1 MLSSITSHPDS
12 LVLHLL
18 VSFLYY
24 LGTQRS
30 LSLGSYNNQTNVPIP
45 CLPEQAS
52 ALLRLKS
59 SFSTSG
65 WADGSICS
73 LASWRAHTDCCDWE
87 GVRCG
92 DAEGRVTIL
101 DLGDCGFESASL
113 HPALFDLTSLTHLNL
128 AWNSFNGSELPTH
141 GFERLTG
148 LIHLNLSNCRI
159 SGRIPY
165 GIGRLTK
172 LVTLDFS
179 TQFHLI
185 DIDDEFVSVASRW
198 HGSSLIEPKIGSLL
212 ANLSNLRELYLGDV
226 DLSGN
231 GATWCDPFANSTSRL
246 RVLSLPRTSIC
257 GPICGSLSRIHS
269 LTEINLQYNKVHGQ
283 IPESFADLI
292 SLSVLRLTHN
302 LLEGWFPTGIF
313 QNHNLTAIDISYNF
327 DVSGSLPDFLSH
339 GALIE
344 MLVSNTNF
352 SGSIPGSI
360 RNLKSLNKLGVAVGD
375 SSQVLPSSIGEL
387 VSLSLLE
394 VSGTGLIGEIPSW
407 IANLTSL
414 LVLQFTNCGLSGQV
428 PSFIGNLRNLTRLQ
442 LYACNFS
449 SQIPPHLFNLTQ
461 LEVLNIHSNNFIGS
475 IKLSSFFKL
484 PNLVSL
490 NLSNNKLSV
499 VDGEDNSSCA
509 PIKRMDT
516 LRLASCNISKLPNI
530 LKHIRW
536 IQFLDLSENRISGDI
551 PQWALKNWNYMHI
564 LNLSYNQ
571 FSNVHD
577 LVLPGHLSIVDLSF
591 NQFKGPIPTPGPN
604 IQLLDCSN
612 NQFSSMPLKFASQLI
627 RFSYFKASG
636 NNLSGNI
643 PSSICEATRLV
654 LIDLSYNNLSG
665 SIPSC
670 LMADINYLSVLNL
683 KSNRLQGVLPH
694 NAQHGCG
701 LEALDFS
708 DNWIEGK
715 IPRSLSACRELEVF
729 DIGKNS
735 ITDTFP
741 CWMSTLPKLQVLVLK
756 SNKFIGNIGP
766 SVLGDGDIC
775 RFPKLRILSV
785 SFNNLSGTLSNE
797 WFKSMKS
804 MITESTNETL
814 VMGKQQNLDGHTYQ
828 LTTTITFKGFDITKI
843 LRTIVVIDVSCNA
856 FHGVIPLS
864 IGDLV
869 LLNGLVMSHN
879 DFTGQIPSQISALRQ
894 LEVLRLSSNHL
905 SGEIPQTLASM
916 NFLSVLNL
924 SYNDLVGR
932 IPESPQFL
940 TFSNLS
946 FLGNVGLCGL
956 QVGKACHNNTPP
968 QYHLQEKSVD
978 VILFIVIGI
987 GFGVGFVV
995 AVVLGSCKW
1004 CIKIG

>member
-141 GFERLTG
+141 GFERL
-148 LIHLNLSNCRI
+148 
-159 SGRIPY
+159 
-165 GIGRLTK
+165 K
-172 LVTLDFS
+172 
-179 TQFHLI
+179 
-185 DIDDEFVSVASRW
+185 
-198 HGSSLIEPKIGSLL
+198 
-212 ANLSNLRELYLGDV
+212 
-226 DLSGN
+226 
-231 GATWCDPFANSTSRL
+231 
-246 RVLSLPRTSIC
+246 
-257 GPICGSLSRIHS
+257 
-269 LTEINLQYNKVHGQ
+269 
-283 IPESFADLI
+283 SFADLI

-375 SSQVLPSSIGEL
+375 SSQVLPSSI
-387 VSLSLLE
+387 
-394 VSGTGLIGEIPSW
+394 
-407 IANLTSL
+407 A
-414 LVLQFTNCGLSGQV
+414 
-428 PSFIGNLRNLTRLQ
+428 
-442 LYACNFS
+442 
-449 SQIPPHLFNLTQ
+449 
-461 LEVLNIHSNNFIGS
+461 
-475 IKLSSFFKL
+475 
-484 PNLVSL
+484 
-490 NLSNNKLSV
+490 
-499 VDGEDNSSCA
+499 
-509 PIKRMDT
+509 
-516 LRLASCNISKLPNI
+516 
-530 LKHIRW
+530 
-536 IQFLDLSENRISGDI
+536 
-551 PQWALKNWNYMHI
+551 
-564 LNLSYNQ
+564 
-571 FSNVHD
+571 
-577 LVLPGHLSIVDLSF
+577 IVDLSF